1 MKKAVFGL
9 EPLSCPTC
17 IKKIESTVSKM
28 DGVKDVKVLFN
39 SNKVRTQF
47 DSDVVNADQIQES
60 IVKLGYP
67 VISQKIS

>member
-28 DGVKDVKVLFN
+28 NGVEDVKVLFN

-47 DSDVVNADQIQES
+47 NSDVVNADQIQES

-67 VISQKIS
+67 VISQKVS